1 MEINRMANNHSL
13 DYDLNDKDDVSQL
26 ISQLLAYLLKN
37 PIDYTKFPSIEK
49 ILVNEDYIIYF
60 YLVNGIKN
68 GLRLTRETLE
78 LALNQNV
85 HHWMNKRSILY
96 KKSNSNMDKDYIQ
109 SKVSTNLVA
118 EIDYKDAFMAIV
130 LNRFEYLDNLELKI
144 DFDSEYLMDLIKRLV
159 ESELGVELIEEVI
172 ELMKKD
178 KYYKGELY
186 SSTTVLPYLRNRIT
200 EMDVQLSST
209 AKFDDYS
216 SYIQNEFM
224 KDTIRYNKC
233 FKWNIGKNIHLPTV
247 NLGHMVSLLGQEKV
261 GKTKFSLGEMAYPT
275 IVSGENVLLLS
286 SEMSEVQL
294 ISILATKHIY
304 NMEGFK
310 VSVSQ
315 VESCIGTQQ
324 ALETFGI
331 TLEDYEKQKKEY
343 LDFMSG
349 KVDIKDYKNY
359 IRNDDFKILYKM
371 RDKIEE
377 YSQLSEAKR
386 EIIMIYFN
394 DIISNKK
401 LGRSW
406 VLTNE
411 DNIFNIDN
419 MVPTIHSL
427 AKKYNASLVI
437 YDHAGYAY
445 SQTNLSK
452 TEVMTKVY
460 QNAKVIA
467 RKKDHPVAFVVINHI
482 ETSSSEKLKSGS
494 GKDNT
499 VIRAFNTSE
508 AKKSADIEL
517 VLYTTEELQREGA
530 VNLKVL
536 VSREEEAKK
545 DPITLVVDYMVNDFT
560 AMGSSKDKYK

>member
-1 MEINRMANNHSL
+1 MENEISVG
-13 DYDLNDKDDVSQL
+13 YDLNNEEDVSRL
-26 ISQLLAYLLKN
+26 TSELLAYLIKN
-37 PIDYTKFPSIEK
+37 PIDYTKFPSIDK
-49 ILVNEDYIIYF
+49 ILLNEDYILYF

-68 GLRLTRETLE
+68 GLTLTRETLE

-96 KKSNSNMDKDYIQ
+96 KKTKSNMDKDYIQ
-109 SKVSTNLVA
+109 NKVSTNLVA
-118 EIDYKDAFMAIV
+118 EADYKEAFIAIV
-130 LNRFEYLDNLELKI
+130 LNRFDYLSNLDLKI
-144 DFDSEYLMDLIKRLV
+144 DFDSEYLMDLIRKMV

-172 ELMKKD
+172 DLMKKD

-200 EMDVQLSST
+200 DMDVQLSST

-224 KDTIRYNKC
+224 KDTIRYNRC
-233 FKWNIGKNIHLPTV
+233 FKWNLGKNIHLPSV
-247 NLGHMVSLLGQEKV
+247 DLGHMVSLLGQEKV

-294 ISILATKHIY
+294 ISILASKHIY

-324 ALETFGI
+324 AFDTFGI

-343 LDFMSG
+343 LDVMSG
-349 KVDIKDYKNY
+349 KKEIDNYKNY
-359 IRNDDFKILYKM
+359 VDEEDFKILYKM
-371 RDKIEE
+371 RDKIDE
-377 YSQLSEAKR
+377 YARLSEAKR
-386 EIIMIYFN
+386 EVITIYFN
-394 DIISNKK
+394 DIITNKK

-482 ETSSSEKLKSGS
+482 ETSSSEKLKSS
-494 GKDNT
+494 GEKDNT

-536 VSREEEAKK
+536 VSREEEASKE
-545 DPITLVVDYMVNDFT
+545 PITMVVDYMVNDFT
-560 AMGSSKDKYK
+560 ALGSSKDKYK